1 MIRDMK
7 SGLISLF
14 RAKFLGDG
22 PVHPVDRRLAKEW
35 IKKRLVAIFPELRWD
50 PEGLERTYQEL
61 NLEML
66 SEHAS
71 SIDPEPLFQMQLPGR
86 EIDSQL

>member
-1 MIRDMK
+1 MGNMK
-7 SGLISLF
+7 TGLVSLF
-14 RAKFLGDG
+14 RRQFLGES

-50 PEGLERTYQEL
+50 PEGLERTYHDL

-66 SEHAS
+66 REQAS
-71 SIDPEPLFQMQLPGR
+71 STEPEPLYQVKLPGR
-86 EIDSQL
+86 ELDTQI